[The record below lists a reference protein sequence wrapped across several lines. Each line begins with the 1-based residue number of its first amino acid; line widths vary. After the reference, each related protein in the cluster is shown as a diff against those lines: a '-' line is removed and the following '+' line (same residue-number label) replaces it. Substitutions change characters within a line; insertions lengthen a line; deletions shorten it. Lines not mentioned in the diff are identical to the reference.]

1 MEIETG
7 QLQSRA
13 KLTDKF
19 NVLKQALGF
28 CSPASFFQ
36 FCLFSVS
43 PRLRGKAVD
52 FLGGRAA
59 RSPGLEANSLP
70 DCFGKVLEHLLV
82 TLKNGPDLGEFGLD
96 TSKAFIGSGR

>member
-43 PRLRGKAVD
+43 PRLRGKADD
-52 FLGGRAA
+52 FFGGTRRPLTGPRSQFSAGLLREGFGAFA
-59 RSPGLEANSLP
+59 RDAEEWP
-70 DCFGKVLEHLLV
+70 
-82 TLKNGPDLGEFGLD
+82 
-96 TSKAFIGSGR
+96 